1 MMIGALGNIPFETS
15 SDKTLLLSGL
25 KWDSGMRYAEHMRHN
40 ETGMLEYVGKNPDE
54 ISFSIKLSAFLG
66 VNPTTMMDRLKSLQ
80 NSRKAVKFALGTMLI
95 PGKWVLTD
103 MKCEM
108 EHFHKDGTLLS
119 VDVSITLREYVQSV
133 NLPVI
138 TKRINFTDRMV
149 AGPNYTPPPASPAAS
164 PQPNPTPSRTPVVPA
179 TTKPVTLNNTPVTKP
194 TITPAAVAKT
204 VATVKKAAH
213 NAQVLATDAVNH
225 VAAQLGK
232 LDIVQTIK
240 KAFSTPSYT
249 TTKAAPAKPVV
260 TKPAA
265 PKSSG
270 GNKNVQMT
278 VN

>member
-1 MMIGALGNIPFETS
+1 MIIGALGNIPFETS

-66 VNPTTMMDRLKSLQ
+66 INPTKMMERLRSLHH
-80 NSRKAVKFALGTMLI
+80 SRKAVKFALGTMPI
-95 PGKWVLTD
+95 AGMWVLTD

-119 VDVSITLREYVQSV
+119 VDVSITLREYVESV

-138 TKRINFTDRMV
+138 TKRISFTDRMKS
-149 AGPNYTPPPASPAAS
+149 GPNYTPPPAPPAAS

-194 TITPAAVAKT
+194 TITPAAVAGVVKT
-204 VATVKKAAH
+204 VQNAAKAVSVIGTTIVNKVAST
-213 NAQVLATDAVNH
+213 LASTN
-225 VAAQLGK
+225 
-232 LDIVQTIK
+232 IVQVIK
-240 KAFSTPSYT
+240 SAFSTPSST
-249 TTKAAPAKPVV
+249 TTKASTAKPVV
-260 TKPAA
+260 SKGAA
-265 PKSSG
+265 SG
-270 GNKNVQMT
+270 KNNQAML
-278 VN
+278 N

>member
-80 NSRKAVKFALGTMLI
+80 SSRKAVKFALGTMLI

-119 VDVSITLREYVQSV
+119 VDVGITLREYVESV

-138 TKRINFTDRMV
+138 SQRISFTDRMK
-149 AGPNYTPPPASPAAS
+149 AGPNIVPAPAPAAATSS
-164 PQPNPTPSRTPVVPA
+164 PQPSTNPGSRAPVVPA
-179 TTKPVTLNNTPVTKP
+179 TTKPVTLNPAPVT
-194 TITPAAVAKT
+194 ITAADVAKT
-204 VATVKKAAH
+204 AATVKKATH
-213 NAQVLATDAVNH
+213 NAQVLVTDAVNH

>member
-80 NSRKAVKFALGTMLI
+80 NSKKAVKFALGTMLI

-119 VDVSITLREYVQSV
+119 VDVGITLREYAESV

-138 TKRINFTDRMV
+138 TKRISFTDRMKP
-149 AGPNYTPPPASPAAS
+149 GPNYTPPPASPAPS

-179 TTKPVTLNNTPVTKP
+179 TSKPVTLNNTPVTKP
-194 TITPAAVAKT
+194 TITPADVAKT
-204 VATVKKAAH
+204 AATVKKATH
-213 NAQVLATDAVNH
+213 NAQVLVTDAVNH

-232 LDIVQTIK
+232 LDIVKTIK
-240 KAFSTPSYT
+240 QAFSTPSYT

>member
-66 VNPTTMMDRLKSLQ
+66 INPTNMMERLRSLH
-80 NSRKAVKFALGTMLI
+80 NSRKAVKFALGTMPI
-95 PGKWVLTD
+95 AGMWVLTD

-119 VDVSITLREYVQSV
+119 VDASITLREYVESV

-138 TKRINFTDRMV
+138 TKRISFTDRMV
-149 AGPNYTPPPASPAAS
+149 AGPYYTPPPASPPAS
-164 PQPNPTPSRTPVVPA
+164 PQPSPTPSRTPVVPA

-194 TITPAAVAKT
+194 TITPAAVAGVVKT
-204 VATVKKAAH
+204 VQNAAKAVSVIGTTIVNKVAST
-213 NAQVLATDAVNH
+213 LASTN
-225 VAAQLGK
+225 
-232 LDIVQTIK
+232 IVQVIK
-240 KAFSTPSYT
+240 TAFSTPSST
-249 TTKAAPAKPVV
+249 TTKASTAKPVV
-260 TKPAA
+260 SKGATT
-265 PKSSG
+265 G
-270 GNKNVQMT
+270 KNNQAML
-278 VN
+278 N

>member
-66 VNPTTMMDRLKSLQ
+66 INPTNMMERLRSLH
-80 NSRKAVKFALGTMLI
+80 NSRKAVKFALGTMPI
-95 PGKWVLTD
+95 AGMWVLTD

-119 VDVSITLREYVQSV
+119 VDASITLREYVESV

-138 TKRINFTDRMV
+138 TKRISFTDRMV
-149 AGPNYTPPPASPAAS
+149 AGPYYTPPPASPPAS
-164 PQPNPTPSRTPVVPA
+164 PQPSPTPSRTPVVPA

-194 TITPAAVAKT
+194 TITPADVAKT

-232 LDIVQTIK
+232 LDIVKTIK
-240 KAFSTPSYT
+240 QAFSTPSYT
-249 TTKAAPAKPVV
+249 TTKATPAKPVV

>member
-66 VNPTTMMDRLKSLQ
+66 INPTNMMERLRSLH
-80 NSRKAVKFALGTMLI
+80 NSRKAVKFALGTMPI
-95 PGKWVLTD
+95 AGMWVLTD

-119 VDVSITLREYVQSV
+119 VDASITLREYVESV

-138 TKRINFTDRMV
+138 TKRISFTDRMKP
-149 AGPNYTPPPASPAAS
+149 GPNYTPPPASPPAS
-164 PQPNPTPSRTPVVPA
+164 PQPSPTPSRTPVVPA

-194 TITPAAVAKT
+194 TITPAAVAGVVKT
-204 VATVKKAAH
+204 VQNAAKAVSVIGTTIVNKVAST
-213 NAQVLATDAVNH
+213 LASTN
-225 VAAQLGK
+225 
-232 LDIVQTIK
+232 IVQVIK
-240 KAFSTPSYT
+240 TAFSTPSST
-249 TTKAAPAKPVV
+249 TTKASAAKPVV
-260 TKPAA
+260 SKGATT
-265 PKSSG
+265 G
-270 GNKNVQMT
+270 KNNQAML
-278 VN
+278 N

>member
-66 VNPTTMMDRLKSLQ
+66 INPTTMMDRLKSLQ
-80 NSRKAVKFALGTMLI
+80 STRKAVKFTLGTMLI

-119 VDVSITLREYVQSV
+119 VDVSITLREYVESV

-138 TKRINFTDRMV
+138 SQRISFTDRMV
-149 AGPNYTPPPASPAAS
+149 AGPNYTPPPASPATS

-194 TITPAAVAKT
+194 TITPAAVAGVVKT
-204 VATVKKAAH
+204 VQNAAKAVSVIGTTIVNKVAST
-213 NAQVLATDAVNH
+213 LASTN
-225 VAAQLGK
+225 
-232 LDIVQTIK
+232 IVQVIK
-240 KAFSTPSYT
+240 SAFSTPSST
-249 TTKAAPAKPVV
+249 TTKASAAKPVV
-260 TKPAA
+260 RKGAT
-265 PKSSG
+265 SG
-270 GNKNVQMT
+270 KNNQAML
-278 VN
+278 N